1 MRKKEVERKAK
12 EEFEQTLSSSGVS
25 FDALASKVDFS
36 KYKKKHKPFF
46 KKPWA
51 YALASFAFVVVATG
65 TTIGI
70 VLGTKGYNHV
80 EHQFYEGVYLFS
92 EITSEYNVEELPKPD
107 ATDKIVISNE
117 PTSKTYYALSKTET
131 GYEGYLSVFGVL
143 EEYKMT
149 VTESYQGG
157 LKFSFNYAD
166 TDFFARIYGSVNEKD
181 IFCSIEAPSKS
192 FSFVFSK

>member
-1 MRKKEVERKAK
+1 MRKKEVERKVK

-25 FDALASKVDFS
+25 FDELASKVDFS
-36 KYKKKHKPFF
+36 KYEKRHKPFF

-51 YALASFAFVVVATG
+51 YALASFALVVVATG

-70 VLGTKGYNHV
+70 VLGTKGYNRT

-92 EITSEYNVEELPKPD
+92 EITGEYNVDELPKPGT
-107 ATDKIVISNE
+107 TDKIIIGSE
-117 PTSKTYYALSKTET
+117 PTSETYYALSKAKT

-149 VTESYQGG
+149 ATESYQGG
-157 LKFSFNYAD
+157 LKFSFNYAGI
-166 TDFFARIYGSVNEKD
+166 DFSARIYGSVNEKD
-181 IFCSIEAPSKS
+181 IFCSIEAPSKTL
-192 FSFVFSK
+192 SFVFSK